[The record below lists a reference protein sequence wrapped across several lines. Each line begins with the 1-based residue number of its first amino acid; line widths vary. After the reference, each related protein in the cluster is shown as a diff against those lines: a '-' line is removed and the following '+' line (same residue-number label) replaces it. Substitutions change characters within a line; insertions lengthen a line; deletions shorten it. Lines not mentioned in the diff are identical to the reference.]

1 MKHIHIALWISTA
14 LALSACGGGSTTP
27 PPPPPTCQIAAGC
40 FGDAGGTYT
49 SADQDFKI
57 EIPAGTFDTNTTITV
72 QKVDNPPAAPGGF
85 AFMDKV
91 YKVDL
96 ATLPKSTMLFKFKD
110 TQAQTL
116 LPVPSTSK
124 IYRLN
129 PGGTWFPVNTTSEG
143 GFISTLVFDVLPGV
157 LFAAVTPTCEIARGC
172 FTSVGGTLTSAD
184 GKATLTVPRDT
195 FSTNTQV
202 QLSETQNPGTPPP
215 GTTAVGKA
223 YTLTIAGN
231 STKKVTLSLSHGDT
245 PPARVKLYQR
255 IETAWVA
262 QSDAVV
268 DGGSLSLQIP
278 ANSSGTFALFAST
291 ACNLNNGCVGQE
303 GGTLTQDNLKL
314 TIPKNALSA
323 ETLVQISEAGT
334 VPALPA
340 NMKMVGRNYQIG
352 LSGAQLNQ
360 PMNLSV
366 TYTDAQLETLIGSQ
380 TITEPTLYKV
390 DGTRWMPLTSTTNGK
405 IVSATTQTEGIYAL
419 LGTST
424 SGNPDPGQSMEGTLT
439 GWTEGPAKLALYGA
453 TDPDGGTVLLT
464 DGALGANGNFNI
476 PLPTLDELKGKLG
489 QNIAHPADI
498 VNWNRLA
505 EAYGEVFDFTCDAGR
520 VISSEP
526 GDPTVGT
533 EISQVWTVKD
543 GARKQMLT
551 TASAAG
557 ATLNNPNLSAYTY
570 VYSSRAITIEG
581 ESPATECEIE
591 TVGTA
596 QIMTTVKVNLV
607 RGWNLVK
614 FSTQSHSVNAG
625 TLNISAKAEVVPF
638 AALNWFK

>member
-14 LALSACGGGSTTP
+14 LALSACGGSTTP
-27 PPPPPTCQIAAGC
+27 TPTCQTAAGC
-40 FGDAGGTYT
+40 FGNAGGTYT

-57 EIPAGTFDTNTTITV
+57 EIPAGTFPTNTTLNV
-72 QKVDNPPAAPGGF
+72 QKVDNPPTAPEGY
-85 AFMDKV
+85 AFLNKV

-96 ATLPKSTMLFKFKD
+96 ATTPKNTMSFKFKD
-110 TQAQTL
+110 PQVQTL

-124 IYRLN
+124 IYRLD
-129 PGGTWFPVNTTSEG
+129 PGKTWMPVATTSEG
-143 GFISTLVFDVLPGV
+143 GYISTPIRDTLEGV
-157 LFAAVTPTCEIARGC
+157 LFAAFGPTCETARGC
-172 FTSVGGTLTSAD
+172 FTSAGGTLTSTD
-184 GKATLTVPRDT
+184 GKAVLTVPRDT

-202 QLSETQNPGTPPP
+202 QLSETQNPGTPPT

-223 YTLTIAGN
+223 YTVVFSGD
-231 STKKVTLSLSHGDT
+231 STKKVTLSLSYGNT
-245 PPARVKLYQR
+245 PPARVKLYRR
-255 IETAWVA
+255 IEAAWVA
-262 QSDAVV
+262 QTDAVV
-268 DGGSLSLQIP
+268 DEGSLSLEIP

-366 TYTDAQLETLIGSQ
+366 TYTDAQLESLIGSQ
-380 TITEPTLYKV
+380 AIAEPTLYKV
-390 DGTRWMPLTSTTNGK
+390 DGTRWMPVQSTTNGK
-405 IVSATTQTEGIYAL
+405 TISTDTQAEGTYAL
-419 LGTST
+419 LGMST
-424 SGNPDPGQSMEGTLT
+424 SGNPDPGQSMEGALT

-453 TDPDGGTVLLT
+453 MDPDGGTILLT
-464 DGALGANGNFNI
+464 EGALGANGNFKI
-476 PLPTLDELKGKLG
+476 MLPTLDELKGKLG
-489 QNIAHPADI
+489 RNIAHPADI

-505 EAYGEVFDFTCDAGR
+505 DSYSKVFDFTCTTTSN
-520 VISSEP
+520 ISSEV
-526 GDPTVGT
+526 GDPTIGT

-543 GARKQMLT
+543 DVRKQMLT

-557 ATLNNPNLSAYTY
+557 ATLNNPNLSVYTY

-581 ESPATECEIE
+581 DALATECEIE

-596 QIMTTVKVNLV
+596 EIITQVKVNLI

-638 AALNWFK
+638 AALNWFKLP